1 MAKPP
6 KPPFGKPNF
15 GKPAPRTNSNG
26 KPYPP
31 RPDGPRPP
39 FNRGSADNRGGT
51 DRPPADRPGGDRPPY
66 ARPNGPNAD
75 RPPYGRPGGDRPPYN
90 RADTDRPPYE
100 RSGKPP
106 YAKPPYGKPAPGK
119 PYDKSAPGKPTFTER
134 VKADARATPLPGG
147 RPWEAMHGR
156 SDTPPPAASVPPR
169 PAPARPA
176 SVLPSVAAAAQTPA
190 ARTIKT
196 KAKSPFVPATVPVAE
211 PQPARAEAALKA
223 PVEPTPSPAAAA
235 VPQPPVS
242 EAAAPP
248 KPAAPK
254 AALPPKKSAAP
265 KTKAASLPPPDA
277 EPVTPL
283 ATFSDLELSEPV
295 ARAVSDLGFEA
306 PTPIQARSIPLL
318 LAGRDLIGQAQT
330 GTGKTAAFALPLI
343 QQIVAAGGAKEP
355 QTQALILEPTRE
367 LAIQVAGGIHDLA
380 KHTGMRVVPVYGG
393 QPLDRQFRA
402 LRDGAQVVVG
412 TPGRVLDHLRRGT
425 LSLENVKICV
435 LDEADEMLAL
445 GFLEDMETIL
455 AELPTPR
462 QLAFF
467 SATMPPRIAA
477 LSERFLDNPAR
488 VSIDAGKRT
497 VDNTNQTYYEVA
509 PGRKLEALG
518 RVLDMETPGPTIVF
532 CRTRQE
538 TNDLAD
544 ALRLRGYSAESLHGD
559 LAQADRDR
567 VMRRFRE
574 GLADL
579 LIATDVAARGLD
591 IETVTHVINYDIPWD
606 VEQYIHRIGRT
617 GRAGRTGDA
626 ITLVEGRERRA
637 LRAIEQMI
645 GMQIK
650 PVRIPTAADI
660 AARRRDNF
668 QDAVRQ
674 TLEAREFDAQ
684 MAAVEALSE
693 EYDSTE
699 IAAAALQM
707 LWAARH
713 AGPDEAAEELN
724 ADAEQPEVGMT
735 RLFLS
740 IGRQDGVRPG
750 DLVGAISNEAN
761 ITGKSIGAIDILDKT
776 SFVEVPAPHAAR
788 VVDALRSATI
798 RGRRVQVEMTSP
810 AGPGAPGRDATGRKQ
825 GRFR

>member
-6 KPPFGKPNF
+6 KSNFGKPGF
-15 GKPAPRTNSNG
+15 GKPAPRTNPNG
-26 KPYPP
+26 KPFTPRP
-31 RPDGPRPP
+31 RPDGADNNARPPASDRPWQGTQGGRPVGPRP
-39 FNRGSADNRGGT
+39 GS
-51 DRPPADRPGGDRPPY
+51 DRPRYGADRPGSDRP
-66 ARPNGPNAD
+66 GAD
-75 RPPYGRPGGDRPPYN
+75 RPRYGADSPRPGSDRPRPGS
-90 RADTDRPPYE
+90 DRPWP
-100 RSGKPP
+100 SKPP
-106 YAKPPYGKPAPGK
+106 YPKSVPA
-119 PYDKSAPGKPTFTER
+119 KPTFT
-134 VKADARATPLPGG
+134 KKLQDAARSTPLPPGA
-147 RPWEAMHGR
+147 RPWEAMKPR
-156 SDTPPPAASVPPR
+156 ADSPRPENAPAETPR
-169 PAPARPA
+169 PAGSKPLHA
-176 SVLPSVAAAAQTPA
+176 
-190 ARTIKT
+190 
-196 KAKSPFVPATVPVAE
+196 KAKSPFVAATMPLPEDVPVPEPAAMTEPAPVAE
-211 PQPARAEAALKA
+211 P
-223 PVEPTPSPAAAA
+223 V
-235 VPQPPVS
+235 
-242 EAAAPP
+242 APP

-254 AALPPKKSAAP
+254 AVAAPKKSAKP
-265 KTKAASLPPPDA
+265 KAAPMPQAEA

-355 QTQALILEPTRE
+355 VTQALILEPTRE

-477 LSERFLDNPAR
+477 LSERFLSNPAR
-488 VSIDAGKRT
+488 VAIDAGKRT

-668 QDAVRQ
+668 QEAVRQ

-693 EYDSTE
+693 EFDSTE

-707 LWAARH
+707 LWQARH
-713 AGPDEAAEELN
+713 SGPDEAAEELN

-788 VVDALRSATI
+788 VVDALRNATI

-810 AGPGAPGRDATGRKQ
+810 AGPGAPGRDANGRKQ

>member
-6 KPPFGKPNF
+6 KPNFGKPGF
-15 GKPAPRTNSNG
+15 GKPAPRTNPTG
-26 KPYPP
+26 KPFTPRP
-31 RPDGPRPP
+31 RPDADAGGRPPSSDRPWQGTQGGRPAGPRP
-39 FNRGSADNRGGT
+39 GS
-51 DRPPADRPGGDRPPY
+51 DRPRYGSDSPRPGSDRPRPGSDRPWP
-66 ARPNGPNAD
+66 
-75 RPPYGRPGGDRPPYN
+75 
-90 RADTDRPPYE
+90 
-100 RSGKPP
+100 SKPP
-106 YAKPPYGKPAPGK
+106 YPKSVPA
-119 PYDKSAPGKPTFTER
+119 KPTFT
-134 VKADARATPLPGG
+134 KKLQDAARSTPLPPGA
-147 RPWEAMHGR
+147 RPWEAMKPR
-156 SDTPPPAASVPPR
+156 SESARPENAPAETPR
-169 PAPARPA
+169 PAGSKPLHA
-176 SVLPSVAAAAQTPA
+176 
-190 ARTIKT
+190 
-196 KAKSPFVPATVPVAE
+196 KAKSPFVAATMPLPETVPETVPVAE
-211 PQPARAEAALKA
+211 PASMAEPKSMA
-223 PVEPTPSPAAAA
+223 EP
-235 VPQPPVS
+235 
-242 EAAAPP
+242 AAPP
-248 KPAAPK
+248 KPVLPK
-254 AALPPKKSAAP
+254 ATLPAKKSAAP
-265 KTKAASLPPPDA
+265 KSKTAPVPPPEA

-283 ATFSDLELSEPV
+283 ATFADLELSEPV

-355 QTQALILEPTRE
+355 VTQALILEPTRE

-477 LSERFLDNPAR
+477 LSERFLNNPAR

-693 EYDSTE
+693 EFDSTE

-707 LWAARH
+707 LWQARH
-713 AGPDEAAEELN
+713 SGPDEAAEELN

-735 RLFLS
+735 RLSIS

-761 ITGKSIGAIDILDKT
+761 IPGKSIGAIDILDKT

-788 VVDALRSATI
+788 VVDALRNATI